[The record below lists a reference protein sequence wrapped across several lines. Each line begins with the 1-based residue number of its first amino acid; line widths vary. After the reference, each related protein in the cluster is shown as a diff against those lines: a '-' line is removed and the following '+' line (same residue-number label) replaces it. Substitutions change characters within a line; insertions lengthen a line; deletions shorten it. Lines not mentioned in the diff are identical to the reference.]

1 MRRLV
6 LMVCVLLV
14 SLVARAD
21 ERIFYQPLNVDANL
35 SQAQW
40 RTVWQQTARQG
51 AHTVMVQWTAYGDSN
66 FGGAKGWLASS
77 LHLAHEQGLKIV
89 LGLSMDPAYYQRIN
103 ELDSAG
109 LATYWQAQLGQS
121 LAQQR
126 TLRKDWKLPV
136 SGWYLPLELDDLHF
150 FPADRRTT
158 LQRQLKDFAGKLD
171 APLHISAFS
180 AGKLAPQVNGQWLG
194 ALATAGLQVWWQD
207 GAGTGRLPALVR
219 QSYASALPCP
229 VGIVREA
236 FRQVSVEGQPFRAQP
251 STPDATSAGCH
262 PTSVF
267 SLRYRP
273 WGKLILDNQHN
284 NRAGDVQ
291 NHRR

>member
-1 MRRLV
+1 MKRIV
-6 LMVCVLLV
+6 LMLCVLLV
-14 SLVARAD
+14 SLGARAD
-21 ERIFYQPLNVDANL
+21 ERVFYQPLNVDASL
-35 SQAQW
+35 SPAQW
-40 RTVWQQTARQG
+40 RTVWQETARQG
-51 AHTVMVQWTAYGDSN
+51 THTLIVQWTAYGDSN
-66 FGGAKGWLASS
+66 FSGANGWLASS
-77 LHLAHEQGLKIV
+77 LRQAHEQGLKLV

-121 LAQQR
+121 LAQQH

-150 FPADRRTT
+150 LPADRRAT

-194 ALATAGLQVWWQD
+194 ALANDGLQVWWQD
-207 GAGTGRLPALVR
+207 GAGTGRLPALIR
-219 QSYASALPCP
+219 QAYASALPCP

-236 FRQVSVEGQPFRAQP
+236 FRQVSAEGQPFRAQP

-273 WGKLILDNQHN
+273 WGKLILDNQHSS
-284 NRAGDVQ
+284 RAGDVQ
-291 NHRR
+291 NH